1 MKVRIS
7 NGKNRAFTLIEM
19 MIVILIIG
27 ILAALTLGISSSVM
41 RNAEIHKTED
51 VLKLLTMAVQEWE
64 IEKGRTMTFGGYIP
78 VDGGNYDIPLGSPDL
93 PYTDGIVAPV
103 FSTQGV
109 TDADMLNAM
118 RIRMEDLV
126 VLLKQSEAST
136 DILSKINP
144 DHFCKTIGLGT
155 DVEHT
160 SDVCRIASVHE
171 MVVIDSWGTPIGV
184 VFPGRNFADV
194 FKELNDGAPPPSPP
208 TLVPYFDQAGD
219 QTLRD
224 EAEDGLGSCI
234 NARLYF
240 VSAGSDRK
248 WGYRF
253 QSNDMNSGPGSSGS
267 DPMWEDSV
275 DNIYSYEPF
284 LVEHSR

>member
-7 NGKNRAFTLIEM
+7 NDINRAFTLIEM

-51 VLKLLTMAVQEWE
+51 ILKLLTMAVQEWE
-64 IEKGRTMTFGGYIP
+64 MEKGRMITFGGYIP
-78 VDGGNYDIPLGSPDL
+78 IEGGNYDIPLGSPDFA
-93 PYTDGIVAPV
+93 YTDGIVAPE
-103 FSTQGV
+103 FSEQGV
-109 TDADMLNAM
+109 EDADMLNAM

-136 DILSKINP
+136 GILSKINP
-144 DHFCKTIGLGT
+144 DHFCKTIGSAT
-155 DVEHT
+155 DFEHT
-160 SDVCRIASVHE
+160 SDVCRIEDEHQ

-184 VFPGRNFADV
+184 VFPGRN
-194 FKELNDGAPPPSPP
+194 
-208 TLVPYFDQAGD
+208 YFEAYPGGNPDFDPAYDDAGD

-240 VSAGSDRK
+240 VSAGSDRL
-248 WGYRF
+248 WGYRS
-253 QSNDMNSGPGSSGS
+253 QSNDINSGPASKPIGS
-267 DPMWEDSV
+267 DPIWEDSV

>member
-1 MKVRIS
+1 MSPKIS
-7 NGKNRAFTLIEM
+7 NVKNHAFTLIEM

-51 VLKLLTMAVQEWE
+51 ILKLLTMSLQEWE
-64 IEKGRTMTFGGYIP
+64 IEKGRMITFGGFSESSYEN
-78 VDGGNYDIPLGSPDL
+78 GQNYDIPLGSSDSV
-93 PYTDGIVAPV
+93 YTDGIVDPP

-136 DILSKINP
+136 GILSKINP

-160 SDVCRIASVHE
+160 SDVCRIGSEHQ

-184 VFPGRNFADV
+184 VYPGGNYFEANPGGNPAFDPAYDDV
-194 FKELNDGAPPPSPP
+194 
-208 TLVPYFDQAGD
+208 GD

-240 VSAGSDRK
+240 VSAGPDQK

-253 QSNDMNSGPGSSGS
+253 QSNNLNAGPGKETPPGSGIFL
-267 DPMWEDSV
+267 WEDSV

-284 LVEHSR
+284 LVEHSH